1 MRPRTGFSP
10 RGLLGF
16 CSIPNIMMGLQSRE
30 GLRALYYKYSFATV
44 PNASL
49 LPPTFLG
56 RVATHH
62 IWNNK
67 KVTFYTKSHIL

>member
-1 MRPRTGFSP
+1 MRPRTGSSP

-49 LPPTFLG
+49 LPPLF
-56 RVATHH
+56 
-62 IWNNK
+62 
-67 KVTFYTKSHIL
+67 